1 MVYSNG
7 LNRTE
12 SRIRRG
18 SHTRAG
24 VWVIRDSVKKTN
36 KEWGERK
43 EVVRVERG

>member
-18 SHTRAG
+18 AHARAG
-24 VWVIRDSVKKTN
+24 VWVIRDSVKKTKN
-36 KEWGERK
+36 GGKERK
-43 EVVRVERG
+43 LSV

>member
-12 SRIRRG
+12 SRIRKG
-18 SHTRAG
+18 GHARAG